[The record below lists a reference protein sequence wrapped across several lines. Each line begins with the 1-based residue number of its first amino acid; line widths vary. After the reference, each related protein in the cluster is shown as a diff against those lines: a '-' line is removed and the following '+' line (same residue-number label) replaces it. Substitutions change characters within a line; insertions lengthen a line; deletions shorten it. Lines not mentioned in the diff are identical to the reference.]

1 MIVYFRFK
9 KATCLQI
16 KGEYWKGLFCIINL
30 KVRFIYNF
38 ICTSNEI

>member
-16 KGEYWKGLFCIINL
+16 EGEYWKSFCIINL